1 MDVHSQRTVSGE
13 QVQSG
18 RFVWLPWLIGK
29 HNSYQGRLHW
39 PDPCSIVHLHWWLQ
53 LTQCQYCNIATH
65 VPYAEWQKRTSASL
79 SGEMMTRCKTDMQFY
94 VCSRHYITLII
105 TCILC
110 RWMDECECEWLDWW
124 KDHHRQTPCRMFSN
138 LTTIT
143 TRVCANNI
151 LLGCTRLSVRQHRRM
166 CMDTEKKQED
176 RVAESLCVLSDGR
189 ISLLDYLYFLPPHKQ
204 NKAIDK
210 FLFGGYILISQIT
223 ACTDQVGIIRAIP

>member
-1 MDVHSQRTVSGE
+1 
-13 QVQSG
+13 
-18 RFVWLPWLIGK
+18 
-29 HNSYQGRLHW
+29 
-39 PDPCSIVHLHWWLQ
+39 
-53 LTQCQYCNIATH
+53 
-65 VPYAEWQKRTSASL
+65 
-79 SGEMMTRCKTDMQFY
+79 
-94 VCSRHYITLII
+94 
-105 TCILC
+105 
-110 RWMDECECEWLDWW
+110 
-124 KDHHRQTPCRMFSN
+124 MFSN

-143 TRVCANNI
+143 SRVCANNI

-223 ACTDQVGIIRAIP
+223 ACTDQVGIIRAIPWRSMFSCPRVGDNFIFIGMVFLRRFCQIQT